1 MKELVELIV
10 RAIVDNPDAV
20 VVQEIEENNVLEL
33 KVSVDQCD
41 VGKVIGREGRI
52 ANALRTVVKSAAIKQ
67 DKKVMLDIITDDDNR
82 NKRMGDNEYNR

>member
-20 VVQEIEENNVLEL
+20 VVQEVEENNVLEL
-33 KVSVDQCD
+33 KVSVDQSD